1 MAGELLK
8 IKRGDTIPISGV
20 IAVTD
25 GEVDVTST
33 LNFSLWEVVCR
44 IEDSAG
50 ALFYNVPFPPLAGP
64 IFYGEVPSAT
74 TETMVVNAKY
84 NFDIRIKDETGFV
97 RSTRTFVV
105 SASDAISETP

>member
-20 IAVTD
+20 IAV
-25 GEVDVTST
+25 VDNGVDISET
-33 LNFSLWEVVCR
+33 LDFSLWEVVCR
-44 IEDSAG
+44 IEDAAG
-50 ALFYNVPFPPLAGP
+50 ALFYNVAFPALTGP

-74 TETMVVNAKY
+74 TETMAVNAKY

-97 RSTRTFVV
+97 RSTRTFTV
-105 SASDAISETP
+105 SAADAVSETP